1 MEFIIFI
8 YDALK
13 DLLISILELYHGF
26 IPDWGVAI
34 ILLTLTTRVIMLPL
48 TIKQT
53 KSMAEMKKWQPKL
66 KELQAKFKDDRQK
79 MNEEIMKF
87 YKEHKINPFGGCL
100 PLILQLPI
108 FIALFQILNGFKPV
122 EGQPFLFL
130 IKDLSLSPAEAA
142 TQLPT
147 LLTISYFVLIALML
161 VTNYAQ
167 SKMMSADPKQDR
179 IMLFMSVFMAYIAW
193 NFPAGV
199 LLYWVTTNVW
209 QIAQQ
214 SISAGRQD
222 EGKEALKNA
231 KK

>member
-34 ILLTLTTRVIMLPL
+34 VLLTLTTRVIMLPL

-108 FIALFQILNGFKPV
+108 FIALFQILREFPPL

-231 KK
+231 K

>member
-1 MEFIIFI
+1 
-8 YDALK
+8 
-13 DLLISILELYHGF
+13 
-26 IPDWGVAI
+26 
-34 ILLTLTTRVIMLPL
+34 MLPL

-53 KSMAEMKKWQPKL
+53 KSMAEMKRWQPKL
-66 KELQAKFKDDRQK
+66 KELQKKYKDDRQK

-100 PLILQLPI
+100 PMILQLPI
-108 FIALFQILNGFKPV
+108 FIALFSILREIPAL
-122 EGQPFLFL
+122 EGQPFLFF
-130 IKDLSLSPAEAA
+130 IKDLSLSPSQAYSG
-142 TQLPT
+142 LSP
-147 LLTISYFVLIALML
+147 LLTVSYFVLIVLML

-179 IMLFMSVFMAYIAW
+179 IMLFMSFFMAYIAW

-199 LLYWVTTNVW
+199 LLYWVTTNIW

-214 SISAGRQD
+214 SISTRRQI